1 MSYLF
6 ANWTRPGDEAVDW
19 PVSGFGPELVAAPPS
34 SRIVA
39 KYPSDRAAWEA
50 VRTNPKF
57 MIADQFFAT
66 PGAGPPPTNLKVGD
80 AVKVFDP
87 VSGQRRT
94 LTVAAI
100 ATDDYLTSGAYIG
113 AGTARDLFGE
123 RAVTSRYFVGADNV
137 NRAVQRIRS
146 RFAANGADGNTVRTL
161 IDQLLSQNH
170 AFFTLLQQF
179 VGVGLVVGIAGIG
192 VIMVRAVRERR
203 RQIGVLRAI
212 GFEKH
217 TVASAFIAEAS
228 FVAIAGTLM
237 GVAIALVASWGLT
250 TSHASWTRGFH
261 YGVAWQSILVIVA
274 LAVVAALVAAV
285 LPARAATNIR
295 PARALRIAD

>member
-1 MSYLF
+1 MTLGMFSIVVLTLVFMSQLTYMFNSQAPTF
-6 ANWTRPGDEAVDW
+6 ARDLSGGFGAVVTSNPSSPISQQTLEQVPGVTASPRCRTCSPIGPDRVDKPIDW
-19 PVSGFGPELVAAPPS
+19 PVSGFGPELVAAPPTLQD
-34 SRIVA
+34 RG

-123 RAVTSRYFVGADNV
+123 RA
-137 NRAVQRIRS
+137 
-146 RFAANGADGNTVRTL
+146 
-161 IDQLLSQNH
+161 
-170 AFFTLLQQF
+170 
-179 VGVGLVVGIAGIG
+179 
-192 VIMVRAVRERR
+192 
-203 RQIGVLRAI
+203 
-212 GFEKH
+212 
-217 TVASAFIAEAS
+217 
-228 FVAIAGTLM
+228 
-237 GVAIALVASWGLT
+237 
-250 TSHASWTRGFH
+250 
-261 YGVAWQSILVIVA
+261 
-274 LAVVAALVAAV
+274 
-285 LPARAATNIR
+285 
-295 PARALRIAD
+295 